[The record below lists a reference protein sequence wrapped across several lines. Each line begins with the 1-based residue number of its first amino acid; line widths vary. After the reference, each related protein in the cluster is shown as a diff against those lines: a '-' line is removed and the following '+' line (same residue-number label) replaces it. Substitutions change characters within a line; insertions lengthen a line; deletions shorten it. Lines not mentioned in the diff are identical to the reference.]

1 MPSHLKRAEIILRE
15 CCHWNLRAGN
25 CISDTWLTCCQS
37 AVSWHFLVSIIH
49 CCHPKDAP
57 SEKESFLLMLEPF
70 SLPSL
75 FHPPPTS
82 FVFLSPSP
90 SLNCFKNEIWPSFAT
105 PVNSCETFCRVNGD
119 EWGRVKNGRGNCFQ
133 SRLIFNR
140 SLQSWPGDILQT
152 KSQPVAGGYFANPS
166 TLSCGFSVQVDEFGL
181 IIKKRV
187 GWFGK
192 WNTVRSAPPVAV
204 FVSIYCLCILCCNVT
219 V

>member
-1 MPSHLKRAEIILRE
+1 MLLVKRKVFFW
-15 CCHWNLRAGN
+15 C
-25 CISDTWLTCCQS
+25 
-37 AVSWHFLVSIIH
+37 WHN
-49 CCHPKDAP
+49 
-57 SEKESFLLMLEPF
+57 F
-70 SLPSL
+70 SSPHFFTLPQ
-75 FHPPPTS
+75 PPLS
-82 FVFLSPSP
+82 FLSPSP

>member
-1 MPSHLKRAEIILRE
+1 M
-15 CCHWNLRAGN
+15 
-25 CISDTWLTCCQS
+25 
-37 AVSWHFLVSIIH
+37 SWHFLVSIIH

-166 TLSCGFSVQVDEFGL
+166 TLSCGFSVQVDEVGL
-181 IIKKRV
+181 IIKRGLV
-187 GWFGK
+187 GLENEILSDRHHLLLCLFLS
-192 WNTVRSAPPVAV
+192 TVYV
-204 FVSIYCLCILCCNVT
+204 FYAAMWRCKCLPWSLF
-219 V
+219 

>member
-1 MPSHLKRAEIILRE
+1 MQKEFWEGCL
-15 CCHWNLRAGN
+15 WNLRAGN

-37 AVSWHFLVSIIH
+37 AMSWHFLVSIIH

-57 SEKESFLLMLEPF
+57 SEKESFLLMLAQF
-70 SLPSL
+70 FLPSL
-75 FHPPPTS
+75 FYPPPTS

-133 SRLIFNR
+133 SRLIFNK

-152 KSQPVAGGYFANPS
+152 KSQLGDILQTHQPSPVVLLFRWMSLHYH
-166 TLSCGFSVQVDEFGL
+166 LKE
-181 IIKKRV
+181 

-192 WNTVRSAPPVAV
+192 WNTVRLAPPVAV
-204 FVSIYCLCILCCNVT
+204 FVSIYCLCILCCDVT